1 MKNSEEAIERVLTG
15 LRDVEAPEGM
25 ERRIL
30 AGLEGRAAARSGWRA
45 VPIWLAM
52 PPGRSIARGLACGVA
67 LAGAVVLVLA
77 IPAMRRAGR
86 VPVRSKIDT
95 GRVKVV
101 PMTPAVIATGDV
113 ERSSP
118 VPGVGS
124 SVRLGTTK
132 VNEAESVSAA
142 DSGDSVAM
150 SEMRAPSFPAPPM
163 PLTEQER
170 LLLRIARKVDPVEMA
185 MLDPKVRALQDAE
198 EKAEFQRFF
207 GQTARQPLPA
217 QLPPGQAPQALTTAE
232 QEVLNPTTTE
242 QVAPEQSFDLPTQDQ
257 PAQDQPTPERSTP
270 EQSKPQKIAP
280 DQSSTQQLTPKTIRT
295 GEIE

>member
-124 SVRLGTTK
+124 SVRLGTTTK

-163 PLTEQER
+163 PLTQQER

-232 QEVLNPTTTE
+232 QGVLNPTTTE
-242 QVAPEQSFDLPTQDQ
+242 QVAPEQPSFDLPT
-257 PAQDQPTPERSTP
+257 QDQPTPERSTP

-280 DQSSTQQLTPKTIRT
+280 DQSSTQQLTPKPIGT